1 MAGKD
6 ADAGG
11 AASKW
16 PFFNGYGEKPMT
28 AIASLCV
35 FCGSREGA
43 DGAYALAAE
52 RLGRLV
58 AERGI
63 RLVYGGGRIGLMGV
77 LSEAALAGGGEVVGV
92 IPEFLMKYEVGNPDI
107 TELIVVASMHERKRA
122 MFELADGFAVLPGGL
137 GTLDERFEVI
147 TWKQL
152 QLHAKPVVVVDA
164 GGYWE
169 ALEGIVKALVAGGFA
184 HPAVRELFT
193 VVASVDDVFDALA
206 SAPEPKIEV
215 LTSHF

>member
-1 MAGKD
+1 
-6 ADAGG
+6 
-11 AASKW
+11 
-16 PFFNGYGEKPMT
+16 MT

-63 RLVYGGGRIGLMGV
+63 RLVYGGGGIGLMGV
-77 LSEAALAGGGEVVGV
+77 LSRAALAGGGEVVGV
-92 IPEFLMKYEVGNPDI
+92 IPDFLMKYEVGNPDI
-107 TELIVVASMHERKRA
+107 TELIVVGGMHERKRR
-122 MFELADGFAVLPGGL
+122 MFDLADGFAVLPDGL
-137 GTLDERFEVI
+137 GTLDEMFEVI

-169 ALEGIVKALVAGGFA
+169 ALEGIVKVLIEGGFA
-184 HPAVRELFT
+184 HPAIGELFT
-193 VVASVDDVFDALA
+193 MVAGVDDVLDALA